1 MKERFVVLDGLRGI
15 AALAVVAY
23 HAGLE
28 MGLRG
33 LFTIKATVAV
43 DFFFCLSGFVLANSY
58 DDKIKN
64 GTLRIWNFV
73 VMRWLRF
80 LPILLLGGCLAYAA
94 LMEHPIAAQVVY
106 DNHFLAF
113 FLSLFL
119 IPIPVGSALV
129 WINGVYWSLCVE
141 LVVNAFYSALG
152 TRADNRTILTIWI
165 FSTACLIL
173 ITLWMLPEE
182 LLPNSYGGSF
192 GSLARGFTSFF
203 AGIAIYRLWRADFRF
218 GKLRPVVLVVI
229 FSVPLIFPYSAAWFR
244 MPFDLFFIIVV
255 FPMIVLAG
263 ASSVT
268 KFGRTFGAMGEASF
282 PLYGIHLPLLYL
294 TERPFVNFGTIGKMC
309 FVLIFTASASL
320 IAFVVA
326 RVYEAPARAFIKQ
339 ILLGRFNSAS

>member
-1 MKERFVVLDGLRGI
+1 MKERFIVLDGLRGI
-15 AALAVVAY
+15 AALAVVGY

-33 LFTIKATVAV
+33 VFTIKASVAV

-64 GTLRIWNFV
+64 GTLSIWNFV

-80 LPILLLGGCLAYAA
+80 LPILLLGGCLAFAA
-94 LMEHPIAAQVVY
+94 SMKHPVVALANY
-106 DNHFLAF
+106 DSGFLPF

-119 IPIPVGSALV
+119 IPIPVGAALV

-141 LVVNAFYSALG
+141 LIVNAFYSAIG
-152 TRADNRTILTIWI
+152 RKADSCTVLAIWI
-165 FSTACLIL
+165 CSAMFLTF
-173 ITLWMLPEE
+173 ITFWILPEE
-182 LLPNSYGGSF
+182 LLPNSYRGSF

-203 AGIAIYRLWRADFRF
+203 AGIAIHRLWQAGVRF
-218 GKLRPVVLVVI
+218 GKVRPVVLVAI

-244 MPFDLFFIIVV
+244 VPFDLVFVIVM

-268 KFGRTFGAMGEASF
+268 KFGRTFSAIGEASF

-294 TERPFVNFGTIGKMC
+294 TERPFANFSNMGKMC
-309 FVLIFTASASL
+309 FVLIFTAVAFL
-320 IAFVVA
+320 IALVA
-326 RVYEAPARAFIKQ
+326 ARYFEAPTRAFIKQ
-339 ILLGRFNSAS
+339 MLLVRSNSSN